1 MFSFREYIQH
11 RRDWSVFYNCT
22 SLISISCNPMK
33 LNSISQNKQAER
45 ISRIVNLPPT
55 YHAPITAKDRAIHS
69 APIQAL
75 VRDVQQNVTRP
86 LEILRTYGKMAIMT
100 HEKTNCL
107 TEVMIEE
114 AEDWLSR
121 QDNYVKRPLAGI
133 PVSLKDTIIV
143 GGFDTSVGYSCKT
156 GKPYAEDGGMVR
168 LLRDAG
174 RHLRFISG
182 QYKLF
187 A

>member
-1 MFSFREYIQH
+1 
-11 RRDWSVFYNCT
+11 
-22 SLISISCNPMK
+22 
-33 LNSISQNKQAER
+33 
-45 ISRIVNLPPT
+45 
-55 YHAPITAKDRAIHS
+55 
-69 APIQAL
+69 
-75 VRDVQQNVTRP
+75 
-86 LEILRTYGKMAIMT
+86 MAIMT